1 MAHQS
6 EGGSGKKPARRKPF
20 RSVSMN
26 WLLPNMLTI
35 GGLVSGL
42 TGLRFALDG
51 IWMTAVALIV
61 LGGNFRYARW
71 PDGTITKINQRLW
84 CGPGQP
90 VGCGGVWRGTCLMPV
105 FMGAAGVWKFCLG
118 NSAIFC
124 SLYIIAASPI

>member
-42 TGLRFALDG
+42 TGLRFALD
-51 IWMTAVALIV
+51 AVSYTHLT
-61 LGGNFRYARW
+61 L
-71 PDGTITKINQRLW
+71 PTK
-84 CGPGQP
+84 
-90 VGCGGVWRGTCLMPV
+90 
-105 FMGAAGVWKFCLG
+105 A
-118 NSAIFC
+118 
-124 SLYIIAASPI
+124 